1 MNSALRKSAD
11 ILTRLLLI
19 TEDGKEGYKNA
30 AENSEDP
37 ALKNIFEKCCE
48 QRTEYL
54 EQIKFQLQKLGD
66 PQRETHCHLGDVH
79 RKIQLKKIAGDPND
93 GNVLVKNCLSLDEAN
108 LEIYREA
115 FYSRSLSH
123 NVKLLVI
130 GGQLLGIVQT
140 IKHLR
145 THLDQSAKA

>member
-1 MNSALRKSAD
+1 MDNALRKSAD

-30 AENSEDP
+30 AKCTNDP
-37 ALKNIFEKCCE
+37 SLKNLFEKCTE
-48 QRTEYL
+48 QREEYL
-54 EQIKFQLQKLGD
+54 EQIKFQVQKLGD
-66 PQRETHCHLGDVH
+66 PQRETHCHLGYVH
-79 RKIQLKKIAGDPND
+79 RKVQNEKNRIDSDDTEI
-93 GNVLVKNCLSLDEAN
+93 LVKNCLSLEESN
-108 LEIYREA
+108 LKIYREA
-115 FYSRSLSH
+115 FYSRSLT
-123 NVKLLVI
+123 NNIKLLVI